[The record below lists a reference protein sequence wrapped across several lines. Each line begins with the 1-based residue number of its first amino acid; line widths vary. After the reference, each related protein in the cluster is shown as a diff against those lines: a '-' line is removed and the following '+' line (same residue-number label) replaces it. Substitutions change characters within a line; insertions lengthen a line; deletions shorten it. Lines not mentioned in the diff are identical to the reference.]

1 MSSNQRNARLDQFF
15 PSKKIKCLSPSG
27 KIVKT
32 NKDVKSP
39 NTKGSLDGYLVKS
52 LDGLPSPD
60 NTSSAQY
67 GLKRGDAAKQNLTF
81 EVKQP
86 STTLDKALPESAFI
100 FQQCSSVS
108 QLASS
113 SPVKGKKNEQV
124 KKAHGKEVY
133 RGSLLVAEN
142 MKVSNE
148 KHGSA
153 AVFFSEA
160 EDSSTHYCVEDQI
173 SRCNGNS
180 EELSQFANNFLAVC
194 CSGLVSKENALLEE
208 SLPSQKL
215 NKHKRSGSPS
225 RLSANKAILK
235 KKQCGVGANKLI
247 EIVTEGPKI
256 SHEGSEDVIN
266 TENDAFAMRLSE
278 LEGLPVGGFADVC
291 KETENGQHDGNGQL
305 VAQPTSR
312 DCKDKK
318 ADVIAGC
325 LVSQAMQ
332 NSENVSEADGQT
344 KMPGFSTIGTPQFL
358 RKCCLTPEIRTDQPF
373 LCTPKTISIKGS
385 AIKTPGWVY
394 RSSFSPGDEFWN
406 EAIQVADGLVSVK
419 TDDAVE
425 DDCKVSICTD
435 GQDEQG
441 NLQSDKGT
449 YVKSYDLDIRTDNGI
464 FSSKIQPHL
473 CKDNTEQTES
483 EAHPQIVASSKVP
496 VSEECILNKDKIN
509 AGRVGLSKTFNV
521 GSSPLPVRHF
531 DFQCEDHIIIDNT
544 GDIEKGKHSKDDT
557 SMPDPETRGDI
568 ENSVFAIGNAKAS
581 EKIIGHVD
589 HHDDTIK
596 TLKASVAEVDDI
608 STSKD
613 NNVGTPSSGS
623 TSKDFLELSYWLP
636 QKLCN
641 VYAKKGITKLY
652 PWQVECLQ
660 LDGVLERKNLVYC
673 ASTSAGKSL
682 VAEVVLLRRVISTGK
697 KALLV
702 LPYVSL
708 CAEKTEHLET
718 LLEPLNKRVR
728 SFYGVQGSGTLP
740 KDTSVAVCTIEKANS
755 LVNRLLEED
764 RLAEVGV
771 MVIDELH
778 MVGDQSRG
786 YLLELMLT
794 KLLYAAGGGGSGTS
808 NGDSPGN
815 HSGKTDPSSGMQIVG
830 MSATMPNVAAVANWL
845 QAALYETEFRP
856 IPLSEY
862 IKVGN
867 VVYSKTM
874 EVVRTIRKGADLG
887 GKDPDHVVE
896 LCNEVIQGGH
906 SVLVFCS
913 SRKACETT
921 ARHIAKFIKEFASQN
936 GQSSLQWNDALS
948 VVEELRK
955 SPAGLDPTLAETL
968 PSRVAFHH
976 AGLTVEEREIVETCY
991 RQGNVR
997 VLTATSTLAA
1007 GVNLPARRVIFRQPR
1022 IGRDFIDG
1030 TRYKQMSGRA
1040 GRAGIDTK
1048 GESIILCKPEEVK
1061 RITTLLNESCPPLK
1075 SCLAEDKNG
1084 MKRAILEVVA
1094 GGIVQTA
1101 NDIHRYVRCTLL
1113 NSTQPFEDVVKSA
1126 QDSLYWLCH
1135 AKFLEW
1141 DQKTQIYST
1150 TPLGRAAFGSSLS
1163 PEESMIVLEDLARAR
1178 EGFVLASD
1186 LHLLYEVTPIN
1197 VDIEPDWE
1205 LYYQRFMELSS
1216 LDQAV
1221 GNRVGVMEPFLMRM
1235 AHGAPIMQLRDK
1247 SSRNGKS
1254 PRDKSSRS
1262 FANSRSKNTG
1272 HPTEQTLRV
1281 CRRFYV
1287 ALMLGRLVE
1296 EVPLTDV
1303 CEAFKVPRG
1312 TVQSLQENAG
1322 RFASMVSAFC
1332 ERLGWHDLEG
1342 LVSKFQNRVSFGV
1355 RAEIAELTS
1364 IPFVKGARARAL
1376 YKAGLRTPQAVAEAS
1391 LPELVKALFEASS
1404 WAAED
1409 GSRSDVQYRIQMG
1422 VAKKIKNGA
1431 RHIVLDRAEE
1441 ARMAAFSAFK
1451 SLGLNVPVA
1460 LSQPVDASS
1469 FGASRSED
1477 HSVALSSEAIV
1488 ENNFDVKILND
1499 KVFRDP
1505 RSGLLDM
1512 TAHTTTVGAYTN
1524 DGEEN
1529 GKDKSSVIV
1538 IESGAIQDTV
1548 ETKQNDTNYLSNER
1562 HNETAVGEGAA
1573 GLNVEL
1579 RSKDSGNVINKENIL
1594 IAKDDEKSNVRNAVE
1609 AASMFAGFKIVP
1621 ETNHDMQN
1629 LCEAE
1634 TACISNNGPVDVISM
1649 NGGFDSF
1656 LNKWEQVNEFCFDLH
1671 FSNASEGD
1679 SSAMFE
1685 VQGLAVCWE
1694 TSPVYYLNFSRSFF
1708 KEEDGCATFHNGEGT
1723 ANSNQQSNY
1732 SMGRFNISKERWKR
1746 VAKVMCQKGVN
1757 KITWNLKSQ
1766 LQALKKPGTLVPKV
1780 SQNNGEVSEDKSE
1793 ATLTGMSLMLLPS
1806 IDIEEAIDICIVAWL
1821 LWPDEESTYTPT
1833 LEQEVKKRLS
1843 GEVAAAANRA
1853 GRWSNQMGRVAHNGC
1868 CRRVAQVRALHSIL
1882 WKLIRSEGL
1891 VQVLRS
1897 LEMPLVR
1904 VLSDMEKWGIGVN
1917 MEACRQA
1924 RCVLEQKLKELA
1936 EKAQTLSGVRFSL
1949 STPADVAN
1957 VLYGH
1962 LKLPVPEGCNKGKQ
1976 HPSTD
1981 KHALDL
1987 LRHHHPVVGVIKE
2000 HRTLAKLLNSTIAS
2014 VMSRSRLYEG
2024 SQIHSIHGHWLQ
2036 TSTATG
2042 RLSMEEPN
2050 LQRVEHEVDLTLV
2063 PANGDDI
2070 EAVNLGQYQINAR
2083 DFFLP
2088 TQENWL
2094 LISAD
2099 YSQIELRLMAHFS
2112 DDASLIN
2119 LLRKPDGDVF
2129 IMMAARWTGKNE
2141 SEITEKQRDHTKK
2154 LVYGILYGMGVNTL
2168 AEQLECS
2175 VGEAGER
2182 YERFKSAFPGVSLWL
2197 QQAVDNC
2204 RQKGYITT
2212 LSGRKRFLGKINF
2225 GSRGEQAKAE
2235 RQAVNSICQGSA
2247 ADIIKMAMLKVH
2259 STIAGGNSEEIS
2271 ESSVKSECLVSGLK
2285 GQCRL
2290 LLQIHD
2296 ELLLEVNP
2304 VMVREAA
2311 ALVRS
2316 SMEGAACLKVPLR
2329 VKLQVGR
2336 TWGSLKPFSEVG

>member
-1 MSSNQRNARLDQFF
+1 
-15 PSKKIKCLSPSG
+15 
-27 KIVKT
+27 
-32 NKDVKSP
+32 
-39 NTKGSLDGYLVKS
+39 
-52 LDGLPSPD
+52 
-60 NTSSAQY
+60 
-67 GLKRGDAAKQNLTF
+67 
-81 EVKQP
+81 
-86 STTLDKALPESAFI
+86 
-100 FQQCSSVS
+100 
-108 QLASS
+108 
-113 SPVKGKKNEQV
+113 
-124 KKAHGKEVY
+124 
-133 RGSLLVAEN
+133 
-142 MKVSNE
+142 
-148 KHGSA
+148 
-153 AVFFSEA
+153 
-160 EDSSTHYCVEDQI
+160 
-173 SRCNGNS
+173 
-180 EELSQFANNFLAVC
+180 
-194 CSGLVSKENALLEE
+194 
-208 SLPSQKL
+208 L
-215 NKHKRSGSPS
+215 N
-225 RLSANKAILK
+225 
-235 KKQCGVGANKLI
+235 
-247 EIVTEGPKI
+247 
-256 SHEGSEDVIN
+256 
-266 TENDAFAMRLSE
+266 
-278 LEGLPVGGFADVC
+278 
-291 KETENGQHDGNGQL
+291 
-305 VAQPTSR
+305 
-312 DCKDKK
+312 
-318 ADVIAGC
+318 
-325 LVSQAMQ
+325 
-332 NSENVSEADGQT
+332 
-344 KMPGFSTIGTPQFL
+344 
-358 RKCCLTPEIRTDQPF
+358 
-373 LCTPKTISIKGS
+373 
-385 AIKTPGWVY
+385 
-394 RSSFSPGDEFWN
+394 
-406 EAIQVADGLVSVK
+406 
-419 TDDAVE
+419 
-425 DDCKVSICTD
+425 
-435 GQDEQG
+435 
-441 NLQSDKGT
+441 
-449 YVKSYDLDIRTDNGI
+449 
-464 FSSKIQPHL
+464 
-473 CKDNTEQTES
+473 
-483 EAHPQIVASSKVP
+483 
-496 VSEECILNKDKIN
+496 
-509 AGRVGLSKTFNV
+509 
-521 GSSPLPVRHF
+521 
-531 DFQCEDHIIIDNT
+531 
-544 GDIEKGKHSKDDT
+544 
-557 SMPDPETRGDI
+557 
-568 ENSVFAIGNAKAS
+568 
-581 EKIIGHVD
+581 
-589 HHDDTIK
+589 
-596 TLKASVAEVDDI
+596 
-608 STSKD
+608 
-613 NNVGTPSSGS
+613 
-623 TSKDFLELSYWLP
+623 
-636 QKLCN
+636 
-641 VYAKKGITKLY
+641 
-652 PWQVECLQ
+652 
-660 LDGVLERKNLVYC
+660 
-673 ASTSAGKSL
+673 
-682 VAEVVLLRRVISTGK
+682 
-697 KALLV
+697 
-702 LPYVSL
+702 
-708 CAEKTEHLET
+708 
-718 LLEPLNKRVR
+718 
-728 SFYGVQGSGTLP
+728 VQ
-740 KDTSVAVCTIEKANS
+740 
-755 LVNRLLEED
+755 
-764 RLAEVGV
+764 
-771 MVIDELH
+771 
-778 MVGDQSRG
+778 
-786 YLLELMLT
+786 
-794 KLLYAAGGGGSGTS
+794 
-808 NGDSPGN
+808 
-815 HSGKTDPSSGMQIVG
+815 
-830 MSATMPNVAAVANWL
+830 
-845 QAALYETEFRP
+845 
-856 IPLSEY
+856 
-862 IKVGN
+862 
-867 VVYSKTM
+867 
-874 EVVRTIRKGADLG
+874 
-887 GKDPDHVVE
+887 
-896 LCNEVIQGGH
+896 
-906 SVLVFCS
+906 
-913 SRKACETT
+913 
-921 ARHIAKFIKEFASQN
+921 
-936 GQSSLQWNDALS
+936 
-948 VVEELRK
+948 
-955 SPAGLDPTLAETL
+955 
-968 PSRVAFHH
+968 
-976 AGLTVEEREIVETCY
+976 VEEREIVETCY

-1030 TRYKQMSGRA
+1030 TRYRQMAGRA

-1048 GESIILCKPEEVK
+1048 GESIIICKPEEVK
-1061 RITTLLNESCPPLK
+1061 RITTLVNESCAPLH

-1141 DQKTQIYST
+1141 DQQTQIYST

-1197 VDIEPDWE
+1197 VDVEPDWE

-1221 GNRVGVMEPFLMRM
+1221 GNRVGVTEPFLMRM

-1262 FANSRSKNTG
+1262 IANSRNKNAAL
-1272 HPTEQTLRV
+1272 PTEQILRV

-1312 TVQSLQENAG
+1312 TVQALQENAG

-1391 LPELVKALFEASS
+1391 LSELVKALFEASS

-1469 FGASRSED
+1469 FGASRNED
-1477 HSVALSSEAIV
+1477 HSVVLSSEAIV
-1488 ENNFDVKILND
+1488 ENNFDVKTSND

-1505 RSGLLDM
+1505 SSGLLD
-1512 TAHTTTVGAYTN
+1512 TTVHTTTIGAYRN
-1524 DGEEN
+1524 GGEEN
-1529 GKDKSSVIV
+1529 GKDKGGIVV
-1538 IESGAIQDTV
+1538 IEGGTIQDTV
-1548 ETKQNDTNYLSNER
+1548 ETKKNDTNYLSNEI
-1562 HNETAVGEGAA
+1562 HDEPAVHEGAA
-1573 GLNVEL
+1573 GLKIEL
-1579 RSKDSGNVINKENIL
+1579 RRKDSGNAIGKENNL
-1594 IAKDDEKSNVRNAVE
+1594 ISKDGDKRDVRNAGE
-1609 AASMFAGFKIVP
+1609 AASMFAGFKVVP
-1621 ETNHDMQN
+1621 KTNQARQN
-1629 LCEAE
+1629 LCETESAH
-1634 TACISNNGPVDVISM
+1634 ISNNGPVDVNTTS
-1649 NGGFDSF
+1649 GGFDSF

-1679 SSAMFE
+1679 SSPMFE

-1694 TSPVYYLNFSRSFF
+1694 NSPVYYINFSNFF
-1708 KEEDGCATFHNGEGT
+1708 FQMENACATFDNDDGN
-1723 ANSNQQSNY
+1723 AVNSNQQSNY
-1732 SMGRFNISKERWKR
+1732 LMGRFDISKERWKR
-1746 VAKVMCQKGVN
+1746 VEKVMSQKGVN

-1766 LQALKKPGTLVPKV
+1766 LQALKKPGTFVPKV
-1780 SQNNGEVSEDKSE
+1780 SQNKGEVSQEKSD
-1793 ATLTGMSLMLLPS
+1793 ATLTGTSLMLLPS
-1806 IDIEEAIDICIVAWL
+1806 IEIEEAIDICIVAWL

-1882 WKLIRSEGL
+1882 WKLIISEGL

-1897 LEMPLVR
+1897 VEMPLVR
-1904 VLSDMEKWGIGVN
+1904 VLADMEKWGIGVN

-1924 RCVLEQKLKELA
+1924 RRLLEQKLKELE
-1936 EKAQTLSGVRFSL
+1936 EKAQTLCDVRFSL

-1962 LKLPVPEGCNKGKQ
+1962 LRLPVPEGCNKGKQ

-2000 HRTLAKLLNSTIAS
+2000 HRTLAKLLYCTIAS
-2014 VMSRSRLYEG
+2014 VLSRARLYKG
-2024 SQIHSIHGHWLQ
+2024 SQLHSIHGHWLQ

-2050 LQRVEHEVDLTLV
+2050 LQRVEHGVDLTVV
-2063 PANGDDI
+2063 PVNGVD
-2070 EAVNLGQYQINAR
+2070 AVNLGQYQINAR
-2083 DFFLP
+2083 DFFLA
-2088 TQENWL
+2088 TQESWL

-2112 DDASLIN
+2112 EDASLIS

-2141 SEITEKQRDHTKK
+2141 SEITEKQRDLTKK

-2182 YERFKSAFPGVSLWL
+2182 YERFKTAFPGVSSWL
-2197 QQAVDNC
+2197 QQAVDCC

-2259 STIAGGNSEEIS
+2259 STIASGNSEEIS
-2271 ESSVKSECLVSGLK
+2271 ESSTKSECLVSGLK
-2285 GQCRL
+2285 GHCRL

-2329 VKLQVGR
+2329 VKLQVGK
-2336 TWGSLKPFSEVG
+2336 TWGSLKPFSEIG